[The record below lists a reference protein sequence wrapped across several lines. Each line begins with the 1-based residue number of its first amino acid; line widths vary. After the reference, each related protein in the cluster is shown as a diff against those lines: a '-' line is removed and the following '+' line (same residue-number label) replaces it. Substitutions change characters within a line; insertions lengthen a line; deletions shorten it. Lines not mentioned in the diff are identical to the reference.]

1 MTTSSTSTLAQPVS
15 RLKPRTDSMLR
26 MSTRRLLRNRGA
38 VLGGI
43 ILLVFIVAAVAAPLI
58 SPYDPVEMN
67 PPARLQP
74 PSLSHPFGTDNFG
87 RDIFARVLHGT
98 RISLPMGIIAVAI
111 SLAIGLVGGLLAGYY
126 GRWMD
131 AGIMRGVDVMLA
143 FPGLLLALAIV
154 ATMGPSL
161 VNAMIAVGI
170 AAAPV
175 YIRVVRANVLSARE
189 YDYVEAA
196 RSIGVPE
203 RTIIVRHILPNV
215 SAPVIVLATL
225 GVAGAIITAAAL
237 SYLGLGVKPPTP
249 EWGSMLREASNYL
262 RLAPWT
268 TTFPGLAI
276 VIAAL
281 AINLLGD
288 GLRDTLDPRM
298 KL

>member
-1 MTTSSTSTLAQPVS
+1 MTTSPASALAQPVGG
-15 RLKPRTDSMLR
+15 LKPQTEAMWRKTL
-26 MSTRRLLRNRGA
+26 RRLLRNRGA
-38 VLGGI
+38 VIGGVVLL
-43 ILLVFIVAAVAAPLI
+43 ILIFGAVAAPVI

-74 PSLSHPFGTDNFG
+74 PSLTHPFGTDNFG
-87 RDIFARVLHGT
+87 RDIFSRVMYGT

-111 SLAIGLVGGLLAGYY
+111 SLVIGLVGGLLSGYY
-126 GRWMD
+126 GRWVD
-131 AGIMRGVDVMLA
+131 GGIMRGVDVMLA

-154 ATMGPSL
+154 ATLGPSL

-170 AAAPV
+170 AAAPI

-189 YDYVEAA
+189 HDYVEAA
-196 RSIGVPE
+196 RSVGVPE
-203 RTIIVRHILPNV
+203 HLIIVRHILPNV